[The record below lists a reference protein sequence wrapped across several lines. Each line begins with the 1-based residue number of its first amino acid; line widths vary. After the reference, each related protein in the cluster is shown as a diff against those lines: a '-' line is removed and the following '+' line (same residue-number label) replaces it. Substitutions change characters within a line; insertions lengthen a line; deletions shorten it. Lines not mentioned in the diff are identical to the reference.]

1 MQRIQEAQQQ
11 DLDNKDYECRELIYI
26 LKNIVK
32 EFIKDFY
39 RGLIQKYNKAT
50 ALINRL

>member
-1 MQRIQEAQQQ
+1 M
-11 DLDNKDYECRELIYI
+11 YI
-26 LKNIVK
+26 LKSIIK

-39 RGLIQKYNKAT
+39 KRLTQRYNKIT

>member
-1 MQRIQEAQQQ
+1 M
-11 DLDNKDYECRELIYI
+11 YI
-26 LKNIVK
+26 LRSIAE

-39 RGLIQKYNKAT
+39 KGLIQKYNKIT